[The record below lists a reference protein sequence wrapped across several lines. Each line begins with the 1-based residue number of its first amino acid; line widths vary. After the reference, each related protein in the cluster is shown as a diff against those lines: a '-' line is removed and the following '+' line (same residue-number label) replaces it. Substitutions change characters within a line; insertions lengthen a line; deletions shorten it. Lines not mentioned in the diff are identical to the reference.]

1 MYFSHEDDCYKP
13 LFLSCDFRLTFLSIL
28 LIFPK
33 FLHDGPKRG
42 QILLYA
48 KATLDLVILFEL
60 EK

>member
-1 MYFSHEDDCYKP
+1 MYFCCEDDCYNP

-28 LIFPK
+28 VIISKHLQ
-33 FLHDGPKRG
+33 DRG

-48 KATLDLVILFEL
+48 KAAFESVALFGL